1 MKRDRT
7 FGGQRDMWSILGHV
21 VMGGPL
27 HDNKRGPSMRLEV
40 SKPQTR
46 SSRKPEGTI
55 VNNKTDGRRMRTAI
69 RAGGSKDAV
78 SMTVEQGGKPI
89 TSERLRLWPSA
100 AKGSGGRCIA

>member
-7 FGGQRDMWSILGHV
+7 LGGQRDMWSILGHV

-55 VNNKTDGRRMRTAI
+55 VNNETDRRRMRTAI
-69 RAGGSKDAV
+69 RACGSKDAV